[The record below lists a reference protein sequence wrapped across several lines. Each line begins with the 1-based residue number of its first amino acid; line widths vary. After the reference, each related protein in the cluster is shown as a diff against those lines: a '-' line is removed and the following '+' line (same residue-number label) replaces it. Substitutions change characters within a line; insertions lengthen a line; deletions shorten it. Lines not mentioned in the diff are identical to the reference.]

1 MPFVISPMQ
10 CAIITIGDEILIGK
24 TIDTNSAWLG
34 RKLNDLGFDIRQIH
48 SISDKPK
55 EIVRALDESL
65 EKTDLVVLTGGLGPT
80 NDDLTKKTLLEYF
93 GGELLLDQ
101 EILDR
106 LEGYFKGRKIPM
118 LEVHRQ
124 QAFQPSSSKKLI
136 NNFGSAS
143 GMWFEKDNKVIISLP
158 GVPYET
164 KGIMREY
171 GFDALTAHFEL
182 PTIYHRTILTWGKG
196 ESIIAQKIE
205 KWEEEAN
212 ASGLKIAYLPSV
224 GLVKIRISGI
234 GDDEGIKIRVD
245 KKAEELYQIIP
256 RYIFGENGDS
266 LELITGKILREKG
279 LTVATAES
287 CTGGYL
293 AHKFTSVSGS
303 SDYFKGS
310 LIAYANDVKE
320 KVLGVSIKDIEKYGV
335 VSEEVVK
342 QMAENVRMLMNSDY
356 GIATS
361 GIAGPDGGSDEI
373 PVGTIWIAIA
383 SKSSVNAKLLRLGTR
398 RINNIMTTSII
409 CLGSLLQEMQK

>member
-1 MPFVISPMQ
+1 MPMK

-34 RKLNDLGFDIRQIH
+34 RKLNDLGFEIRQIH
-48 SISDKPK
+48 SISDKPA
-55 EIVRALDESL
+55 EITRVLDESL
-65 EKTDLVVLTGGLGPT
+65 EHSDLVVITGGLGPT
-80 NDDLTKKTLLEYF
+80 NDDLTKKTLVNYF
-93 GGELLLDQ
+93 DSELVLDQ

-106 LEGYFKGRKIPM
+106 LEEYFNKRGMDM

-124 QAFQPSSSKKLI
+124 QAYQPNNAKKLI
-136 NNFGSAS
+136 NNYGSAS

-171 GFDALTAHFEL
+171 GFDALKAHFEL

-196 ESIIAQKIE
+196 ESTIAQKIE
-205 KWEEEAN
+205 NWEEN
-212 ASGLKIAYLPSV
+212 AKTKGLSIAYLPSV
-224 GLVKIRISGI
+224 GMVKIRVNGI
-234 GDDEGIKIRVD
+234 GDDKEVKSLVD
-245 KKAEELYQIIP
+245 KSVEELYHIIP

-266 LELITGKILREKG
+266 LELIVGKLLREKG
-279 LTVATAES
+279 LTLATAES

-293 AHKFTSVSGS
+293 AHRITSIPGS

-310 LIAYANDVKE
+310 IIAYSNEVKE
-320 KVLGVSIKDIEKYGV
+320 NILKVNKSDIEEYGAVSKSV
-335 VSEEVVK
+335 VM
-342 QMAENVRMLMNSDY
+342 QMAENVRGILNSDY

-361 GIAGPDGGSDEI
+361 GIAGPDGGSDEK

-383 SKSSVNAKLLRLGTR
+383 SETGVNAKLLRLGTR

-409 CLGSLLQEMQK
+409 CLGNLLQEMQK